1 MLSPYRVLDLT
12 NERGSLCGRILS
24 DLGAEVIKIE
34 KPGGDSCRNIGP
46 FYQNIPDPEKSLYWF
61 FCNLGKKSL
70 TLNIETGDGQEI
82 LKKLVK
88 ISDFLIESF
97 DPTYLDSLGLGYSVL
112 SKINQRI
119 IVTSITPFG
128 QAGPYRD
135 YKASD
140 ITLMAMG
147 GLMYIT
153 GEPDRP
159 PVRISVPQAY
169 FIASAQATAATLTAH
184 YYQGLTGEGQYVD
197 VSIQE
202 CVLSTL
208 ANAIPA
214 WELAQISL
222 QRVGSFL
229 SGRGAAGTK
238 QRLIYPCKDGSVL
251 YIVLGGR
258 IGAPSNRAVVQWMDE
273 EGMADDFIKSWEWE
287 KYDFAIA
294 TPEMQERLEKYFARF
309 FLIHTKEEIYN
320 EGLKRGFMVAPVSSP
335 RDIIENPQLQ
345 ARDFWLQV
353 EHPELNCKLTYP
365 GTFYKSSEVTF
376 KVPRRAPLIGEHNVE
391 IYEKELCISKEEMAT
406 LKQAGVI

>member
-12 NERGSLCGRILS
+12 NERGSLCGRILC

-34 KPGGDSCRNIGP
+34 KPGGDGYRSTAP
-46 FYQNIPDPEKSLYWF
+46 FYQNTPDPEKSLYWF
-61 FCNLGKKSL
+61 FCNLGKKGI
-70 TLNIETGDGQEI
+70 TLNIETSDGQEI

-97 DPTYLDSLGLGYSVL
+97 NPGYLDSLGFGYPVL

-159 PVRISVPQAY
+159 PLRISVPQAY
-169 FIASAQATAATLTAH
+169 FLASAQAAAATLTAH
-184 YYQGLTGEGQYVD
+184 HYRELTGEGQYVD
-197 VSIQE
+197 VSVQE
-202 CVLSTL
+202 SVLATL
-208 ANAIPA
+208 ANAIPE
-214 WELAQISL
+214 WELAQINL
-222 QRVGSFL
+222 KRVGSFL

-258 IGAPSNRAVVQWMDE
+258 IGAPSNRAAVEWMDE
-273 EGMADDFIKSWEWE
+273 EGMADDFIKTWEWE

-294 TPEMQERLEKYFARF
+294 TPEIQERLEEYFARL
-309 FLIHTKEEIYN
+309 FLTHTKAEIYS
-320 EGLKRGFMVAPVSSP
+320 EGLKRGFMVAPVCSP
-335 RDIIENPQLQ
+335 GDIIENQQLQ

-365 GTFYKSSEVTF
+365 GTFYKSSEIQF
-376 KVPRRAPLIGEHNVE
+376 KVPCRAPLIGEHNIE
-391 IYEKELCISKEEMAT
+391 IYEKELGITKEEMST

>member
-1 MLSPYRVLDLT
+1 VLSPYRVLDLT
-12 NERGSLCGRILS
+12 NERGSLCGRIFS

-34 KPGGDSCRNIGP
+34 KPRGDSCRSIGP
-46 FYQNIPDPEKSLYWF
+46 FYQNIPDSEKSLYWF
-61 FCNLGKKSL
+61 FCNLGKNSV

-97 DPTYLDSLGLGYSVL
+97 DPAYLDSLGLGYPVL
-112 SKINQRI
+112 SKINGRI

-169 FIASAQATAATLTAH
+169 FIASAQAAAATLTAH
-184 YYQGLTGEGQYVD
+184 YYRELTEEGQHVD

-202 CVLSTL
+202 CVFSTL
-208 ANAIPA
+208 ANVIPE

-238 QRLIYPCKDGSVL
+238 QRLIYPCQNGGVL
-251 YIVLGGR
+251 YIVLAGR

-287 KYDFAIA
+287 KYDFATA
-294 TPEMQERLEKYFARF
+294 TPEIQERLEEYFAKF
-309 FLIHTKEEIYN
+309 FLTHAKEEIYN

-335 RDIIENPQLQ
+335 MDIIENPQLR
-345 ARDFWLQV
+345 ARDFWLQI

-365 GTFYKSSEVTF
+365 GTFHRSSEVAF
-376 KVPRRAPLIGEHNVE
+376 KVPRRAPLIGEHNTE
-391 IYEKELCISKEEMAT
+391 IYEKELGITREEMAT